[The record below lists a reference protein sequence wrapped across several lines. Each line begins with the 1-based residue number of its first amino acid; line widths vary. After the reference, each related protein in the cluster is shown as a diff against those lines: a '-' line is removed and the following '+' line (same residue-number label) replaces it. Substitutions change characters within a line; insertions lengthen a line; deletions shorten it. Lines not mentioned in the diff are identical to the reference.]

1 MSRMASQRFDDT
13 LPPMESDIE
22 ALADAWASID
32 GKLDKFRRGK
42 TAKNIMA
49 YGGHY
54 AGYLADAEEMI
65 ERLARRGYVLRKS
78 ANPKEGA

>member
-1 MSRMASQRFDDT
+1 MSRNASQRFDET
-13 LPPMESDIE
+13 VPTMSSDVE

-32 GKLDKFRRGK
+32 GKLDLFRRGK
-42 TAKNIMA
+42 TAKSIMA

-54 AGYLADAEEMI
+54 AGYTADAEEMI

-78 ANPKEGA
+78 THPKEGT